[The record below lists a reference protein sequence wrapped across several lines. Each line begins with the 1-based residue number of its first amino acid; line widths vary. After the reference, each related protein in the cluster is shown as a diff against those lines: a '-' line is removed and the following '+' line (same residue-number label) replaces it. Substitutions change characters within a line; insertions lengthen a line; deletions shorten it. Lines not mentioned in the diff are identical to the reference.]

1 MERYETK
8 MERKKNGTEWVR
20 RENTHL
26 MVHFLN
32 ATNVKEEKYSG
43 SPIWV
48 TGMYLFESSP
58 LHSRLYIKMTL

>member
-20 RENTHL
+20 RENTRL

-43 SPIWV
+43 SPI
-48 TGMYLFESSP
+48 
-58 LHSRLYIKMTL
+58 